1 MRPKT
6 ATISPRSVVTRRSL
20 QPLRPISARQVTRF
34 AHWGAVARKT
44 RSSATAS
51 QLAGYGLVSGVS
63 EELGMASSVP
73 PQPVPWAMIPACG
86 AGSQGWRSCKPSSVR
101 PLPGKRPDGHLSG
114 MAVTRHLVRPTRG
127 SNGPGQ
133 TSPPIWPCSDWGLPC
148 RGLLP
153 AARWAL
159 TPPFHPYPPCG
170 GRSVLCGPV
179 RRLAAPRR
187 YLAVC
192 PVELGLSSARLPAGR
207 DRPAPPPP
215 AQSIYAREGSGVTG
229 PRRSRAPA
237 PASTL

>member
-6 ATISPRSVVTRRSL
+6 AKISPRSVVTRSSF
-20 QPLRPISARQVTRF
+20 QPLRTLSARQVTRL
-34 AHWGAVARKT
+34 APWGAVARKT
-44 RSSATAS
+44 RSSAIAP
-51 QLAGYGLVSGVS
+51 QLGGYGRTSGVS
-63 EELGMASSVP
+63 EGLGKASSVP
-73 PQPVPWAMIPACG
+73 PEPVPWATIPACG
-86 AGSQGWRSCKPSSVR
+86 AGNQGWRSRKPSSVR
-101 PLPGKRPDGHLSG
+101 PPPLGRPDGHLSG
-114 MAVTRHLVRPTRG
+114 MAVTRHLMRPTRG

-159 TPPFHPYPPCG
+159 TPPFHPCPPCG

-192 PVELGLSSARLPAGR
+192 PPELGLSSARLAAGR
-207 DRPAPPPP
+207 DRRPPPP
-215 AQSIYAREGSGVTG
+215 PVH
-229 PRRSRAPA
+229 
-237 PASTL
+237 